1 MPVPVPPPTPPPI
14 VDILPAKDFSQSALS
29 ATALPRDPL
38 PSSETATPPASA
50 LSEVGD
56 AQPPSFFAARASARE
71 ARQLTIEARQRVTQ
85 RTAPSSQAIALQ
97 PGSQSG
103 TPAQPAMRSAALGAP
118 LAVGR
123 SLDSPSPSYL
133 PTTLWSAP
141 PALSPGGIAPDS
153 SRLDSSIEELITG
166 TTPVSVAEPFPS
178 VHGRSLT
185 EEQQQAAERLMQQ
198 RFDRLLVTQD
208 PLPVL
213 EPLTEPLGIE
223 EPLLIRPIPVPLPD
237 QQPTEDSPENSETPA
252 SPAAIPVEPFPSLPN
267 PEDTPFDPD
276 RQILTIP
283 PLDDTAPTPATEQPP
298 AIDPA
303 ATSPDPNAPS
313 DGVTGQENPIGTGE
327 ILEVD
332 ADRQEFDTLREVFQA
347 DGTVEMRFRQAV
359 LTADRLRVNLPNRIA
374 VADGNVVLT
383 RGDQV
388 IRGDRLEYSF
398 VQGEGTVFDARGE
411 IFLPT
416 SSTDLT
422 ITPTPDGEEP
432 ATPPTPAPGLPPV
445 YSPGGIRFDFGT
457 QLDQGIELAGDKE
470 GELTRFRFEAEQID
484 FSADG
489 WTARNV
495 ELTNDPFSPPEFV
508 LRTRQLTYTRLN
520 PFQAELRARNPRL
533 VFDGGLNLPLLRDR
547 ILIDSRRRNPNPIQ
561 FAFDDQV
568 GGLYLQRP
576 FEIISTPRALFT
588 LSPALLIQRA
598 IVDNGGNFFDPSSF
612 GLVGALDLKF
622 SPNTSLLGTAVFT
635 SLDLSD
641 LEETFRGSLRLRQRV
656 NIGGINHRLSL
667 EASYRDRLF
676 NGSLGYQNVQS
687 SLGAVFSSPNIPLGI
702 SGINLSYQAS
712 AQVINANT
720 NREDLL
726 DPVLE
731 RTNNRVTLGRF
742 QATAALS
749 RAFLLWSGTPLPPTP
764 DAGLRYTPNPLVP
777 NLVFVAIARGTVS
790 HYTSDDTQ
798 ATLTGTVVLQG
809 QFGHFSRDFLDY
821 TAFNIGYTQTAIS
834 GESPFNFDR
843 IADPQVLFFGLVQQ
857 IYGPF
862 RAGFQSSINLDN
874 SEGFDTDFILEY
886 SRRTYAI
893 ILRFNPDREVGSL
906 GIRISDFNWSTPP
919 EPFSGVL
926 DERIEGNTVQGGVQP
941 AGN

>member
-1 MPVPVPPPTPPPI
+1 MPVPVPPPTPPPV
-14 VDILPAKDFSQSALS
+14 VDVVPVKDFSQAV
-29 ATALPRDPL
+29 
-38 PSSETATPPASA
+38 PPAATVS
-50 LSEVGD
+50 LR
-56 AQPPSFFAARASARE
+56 SFFAERAEARIARAQE
-71 ARQLTIEARQRVTQ
+71 ARTLQRPASRPMERRSAAR
-85 RTAPSSQAIALQ
+85 A
-97 PGSQSG
+97 
-103 TPAQPAMRSAALGAP
+103 AALGAP

-123 SLDSPSPSYL
+123 SPASPSPSYL
-133 PTTLWSAP
+133 LPVFTPAP
-141 PALSPGGIAPDS
+141 AAPALTPLAIAP
-153 SRLDSSIEELITG
+153 
-166 TTPVSVAEPFPS
+166 
-178 VHGRSLT
+178 T
-185 EEQQQAAERLMQQ
+185 EVQRQAAEQAIRQ
-198 RFDRLLVTQD
+198 RFDRLPVTQN

-213 EPLTEPLGIE
+213 EPLIEPFEAEG
-223 EPLLIRPIPVPLPD
+223 PLEIRPIPVTQPPGL
-237 QQPTEDSPENSETPA
+237 QPTDPSPTDPSPTQTNQEPSAPTDS
-252 SPAAIPVEPFPSLPN
+252 AAPFPTLPN
-267 PEDTPFDPD
+267 PEEVPLNLD

-283 PLDDTAPTPATEQPP
+283 PLDAPAPP
-298 AIDPA
+298 AEPV
-303 ATSPDPNAPS
+303 ATPDPNTPA
-313 DGVTGQENPIGTGE
+313 DGVTAEPENPSGTGE

-347 DGTVEMRFRQAV
+347 DGRVEMRFRQTV

-388 IRGDRLEYSF
+388 IRGDRLDYSF
-398 VQGEGTVFDARGE
+398 VQGQGTVFNARGE
-411 IFLPT
+411 VFLPT

-422 ITPTPDGEEP
+422 IIPTPDGEEP
-432 ATPPTPAPGLPPV
+432 DSPPPSSAPRPGQPIF
-445 YSPGGIRFDFGT
+445 SPGGIQVDFGT
-457 QLDQGIELAGDKE
+457 RVDQGIQLTADKE

-489 WTARNV
+489 WIARNV
-495 ELTNDPFSPPEFV
+495 ELTNDPFSPPELI

-547 ILIDSRRRNPNPIQ
+547 ILIDNRRRNPNPIQ

-568 GGLYLQRP
+568 GGLYVQRS
-576 FEIISTPRALFT
+576 FEIVNTARALIT
-588 LSPALLIQRA
+588 LAPALLIQRA

-612 GLVGALDLKF
+612 GLVGSLDLKF
-622 SPNTSLLGTAVFT
+622 SPNTSLLGTAIFT
-635 SLDLSD
+635 TLDLSD

-656 NIGGINHRLSL
+656 VVGGINHRLSL
-667 EASYRDRLF
+667 EYSYRDRLF

-687 SLGAVFSSPNIPLGI
+687 SLGAVFSSPNIPLGT
-702 SGINLSYQAS
+702 SGVNLNYQAS
-712 AQVINANT
+712 AQLINANT
-720 NREDLL
+720 DREDLL

-731 RTNNRVTLGRF
+731 RDNDRVTLGRF

-749 RAFLLWSGTPLPPTP
+749 RGFLLWAGTPLPATP

-777 NLVFVAIARGTVS
+777 NLVVVAIARGTVS
-790 HYTSDDTQ
+790 HYTNDETQ
-798 ATLTGTVVLQG
+798 ASLTGTVVLQG

-821 TAFNIGYTQTAIS
+821 TAFNIGYTQAAIS
-834 GESPFNFDR
+834 GESPFRFDR
-843 IADPQVLFFGLVQQ
+843 IADPQVLSFGLVQQ

-862 RAGFQSSINLDN
+862 RAGFQSSINLD
-874 SEGFDTDFILEY
+874 ETQGFDTDFILEY

-893 ILRFNPDREVGSL
+893 VLRFNPDREIGSL

-926 DERIEGNTVQGGVQP
+926 DERVEGNTVQGGVQP